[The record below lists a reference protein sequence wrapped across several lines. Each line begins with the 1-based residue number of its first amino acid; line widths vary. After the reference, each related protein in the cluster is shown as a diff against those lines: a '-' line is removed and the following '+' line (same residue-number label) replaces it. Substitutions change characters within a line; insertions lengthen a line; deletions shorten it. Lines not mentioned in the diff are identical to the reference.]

1 VTAER
6 DIRFGRYR
14 LHPVQGLSR
23 GTQEVHLT
31 PKALVLLRVLAGRA
45 GQVVTKSELLQEV
58 WPRVVVTEASLTTCI
73 QELRIALQDDARQ
86 PRYIETVHRRGYRFL
101 GRTDEP
107 QGSIAVA
114 PGAAPAEPIVGRDVA
129 LAQLAT
135 ALARACAGV
144 RQVLFVSGEPGIG
157 KTAMIE
163 AFLAKLAPEGQ
174 AASGAAPPRVTRG
187 DCTERYGAG
196 EAYQPL
202 LEALMRLCRQP
213 GSEPFVATLRKFAPT
228 WLAQLPALQTP
239 SELRTLQRRTAG
251 VTPARMLRELTDAIE
266 AMTAHAPIV
275 LLLEDLHWSDVSTLD
290 WISAFARR
298 REPARVLV
306 VGSFRSGERHAGTES
321 LHAVVESLKVKLFCQ
336 EVALAGL
343 DERAVVQYVESRF
356 PHAVSQRA
364 ALEDLARRV
373 HRHTE
378 GNPLFMV
385 NVLRDLASRGLL
397 VEQGGWW
404 SAQPGSGAAS
414 LGIPED
420 VRRTI
425 EQQFERLGET
435 ERAFLTAASVCSS
448 AFSAAAV
455 AAGAAAPVAE
465 VEALLGE
472 LARRRL
478 FVRALRSDQWPDGTL
493 AAKFEFLHALYR
505 EVLSNRISPMRSA
518 ELHRLIGM
526 RLESAWGER
535 APEIAT
541 ELAMHFDR
549 ARDVPRAITWLQ
561 HAARIDTHRSA
572 HREAHVHLQRA
583 LMLLEGQPPSAERDL
598 RELELRT
605 ALGGV
610 LIAIQGFGSPEV
622 ESCYSRARELGTRVG
637 TPAQCFPVLWGLWVY
652 YLDHGPLTTTRE
664 IADSLSGLAQ
674 QSRDSA
680 DVLQAHHAQWATMF
694 SLGEIAATEDFAAR
708 GIAVYDTERHAP
720 LAAKYGAHD
729 ACVCAKNFVARAAV
743 LAGRTAFAARMSDQA
758 IAHARD
764 LGHPFSIAL
773 ALIFAAFMHQ
783 ARRDLEGARARA
795 REAGEISREHSF
807 VLMHGWAS
815 VIEGWVTAENGDS
828 EHGIACM
835 REGIARSSTN
845 GASLFLPQLRGVL
858 AEAQL
863 KSGALGD
870 ARETLAEARARATR
884 TGDLVALSEL
894 DRVSGELILATS
906 GSRAQADAERFM
918 LAAVDRARQQGARLL
933 ELRAAASLAR
943 SWCGAR
949 RGEEARTVLERAC
962 AGLTETTALPD
973 LDEARRLIAEL

>member
-23 GTQEVHLT
+23 GAQEVHLT
-31 PKALVLLRVLAGRA
+31 PKALVLLRVLAERA

-73 QELRIALQDDARQ
+73 QELRNALQDDARQ

-101 GRTDEP
+101 GRTDEQP
-107 QGSIAVA
+107 EGLAPP
-114 PGAAPAEPIVGRDVA
+114 PGAAPVEPIVGREVA

-135 ALARACAGV
+135 ALGRACAGV

-163 AFLAKLAPEGQ
+163 AFLAKLAPAEL
-174 AASGAAPPRVTRG
+174 SGATPPRLARG

-213 GSEPFVATLRKFAPT
+213 GSEPFVATLRKCAPT

-239 SELRTLQRRTAG
+239 TELRTLQRRTAG

-266 AMTAHAPIV
+266 AMTAHAPVV

-306 VGSFRSGERHAGTES
+306 VGSFRSGERHAGTEP
-321 LHAVVESLKVKLFCQ
+321 LHAVVESLKVKSFCQ

-343 DERAVVQYVESRF
+343 DEHAVVRYVGSRF

-364 ALEDLARRV
+364 LLDELARRV

-385 NVLRDLASRGLL
+385 TVLRDLASRGLL
-397 VEQGGWW
+397 VEQGGGWTV
-404 SAQPGSGAAS
+404 QPGAGMAS
-414 LGIPED
+414 LGIPDD
-420 VRRTI
+420 VRMTI
-425 EQQFERLGET
+425 EQHFERLGPT
-435 ERAFLTAASVCSS
+435 ERAFLTAASLCSS

-455 AAGAAAPVAE
+455 AAGAAAPAAE
-465 VEALLGE
+465 VEAVLGE

-478 FVRALRSDQWPDGTL
+478 FVRALRSDQWPDGTI
-493 AAKFEFLHALYR
+493 AARFEFLHALYR
-505 EVLSNRISPMRSA
+505 EVLSNRISPSQSA
-518 ELHRLIGM
+518 ELHRLIAM

-535 APEIAT
+535 APEIAA

-549 ARDVPRAITWLQ
+549 AHDTPHAITYLQ

-572 HREAHVHLQRA
+572 HREARAHLQRA
-583 LMLLEGQPPSAERDL
+583 LTLLEAQPASAERDV
-598 RELELRT
+598 RELELLT
-605 ALGGV
+605 ALGAV

-637 TPAQCFPVLWGLWVY
+637 TPAQRFPVLWGLWVY

-674 QSRDSA
+674 QSKDSG

-708 GIAVYDTERHAP
+708 GIAVYEPERHASM
-720 LAAKYGAHD
+720 AAKYGAHD

-743 LAGRTAFAARMSDQA
+743 LAGRTAFAARMSDEA
-758 IAHARD
+758 IAHARE
-764 LGHPFSIAL
+764 LAHPFSIAL

-783 ARRDLEGARARA
+783 ARRDLQGARQRA

-815 VIEGWVTAENGDS
+815 VIEGWAMAESG
-828 EHGIACM
+828 EREPGIACM
-835 REGIARSSTN
+835 REGIARSATN
-845 GASLFLPQLRGVL
+845 GASLFLPQLRGAL

-863 KSGALGD
+863 RAGALGD

-884 TGDLVALSEL
+884 TGDLVALPEL
-894 DRVSGELILATS
+894 DRISGELALATS
-906 GSRAQADAERFM
+906 GSKAQADAERFM
-918 LAAVDRARQQGARLL
+918 LAAVERARQQGARLL

-943 SWCGAR
+943 SWCSAGR
-949 RGEEARTVLERAC
+949 RGEARALLERTST
-962 AGLTETTALPD
+962 GFTETTALPD
-973 LDEARRLIAEL
+973 LDDARRLIAEL

>member
-1 VTAER
+1 VSAER
-6 DIRFGRYR
+6 DIRFGRYH

-31 PKALVLLRVLAGRA
+31 PKALVLLRVLAERA

-73 QELRIALQDDARQ
+73 QELRNALQDDARQ

-107 QGSIAVA
+107 QESIAAA
-114 PGAAPAEPIVGRDVA
+114 PGAAVAELIVGRDVA

-135 ALARACAGV
+135 ALARTCAGV

-157 KTAMIE
+157 KTSMIE
-163 AFLAKLAPEGQ
+163 AFVTKLAPEGP
-174 AASGAAPPRVTRG
+174 APGAVPPRVTRG

-306 VGSFRSGERHAGTES
+306 LGSFRSGERHPGTEP

-336 EVALAGL
+336 EVALSGL
-343 DERAVVQYVESRF
+343 DEHAVVQYVENRF
-356 PHAVSQRA
+356 PSAAGQRA
-364 ALEDLARRV
+364 LLDDLARRV

-385 NVLRDLASRGLL
+385 NVLRDLAARGLL
-397 VEQGGWW
+397 VEQEGRW
-404 SAQPGSGAAS
+404 SAQPGANAAS
-414 LGIPED
+414 FGIPDD

-425 EQQFERLGET
+425 EQQFERLGAT
-435 ERAFLTAASVCSS
+435 EREFLTAAAVCGG

-455 AAGAAAPVAE
+455 AAGAVAPVEE
-465 VEALLGE
+465 VETLLGE

-478 FVRALRSDQWPDGTL
+478 FVRALRSEHWPDGTIV
-493 AAKFEFLHALYR
+493 AKFDFLHALYR
-505 EVLSNRISPMRSA
+505 EVLVNRISPTRSA

-526 RLESAWGER
+526 RLESAYGER
-535 APEIAT
+535 APEIAA
-541 ELAMHFDR
+541 ELAMHFDH
-549 ARDVPRAITWLQ
+549 AHDVLRAITYLQ

-572 HREAHVHLQRA
+572 HREAHAHLQRA
-583 LMLLEGQPPSAERDL
+583 LMLLEGQGPSAERDL

-605 ALGGV
+605 ALGAV

-622 ESCYSRARELGTRVG
+622 ESCYSRARELGSRVG
-637 TPAQCFPVLWGLWVY
+637 TAAQRFPVLWGLWVY
-652 YLDHGPLTTTRE
+652 YLDHGPLTTARE

-674 QSRDSA
+674 RSHDSG

-694 SLGEIAATEDFAAR
+694 SLGEIAATEDFAAK
-708 GIAVYDTERHAP
+708 GIAIYDAERHAP

-743 LAGRTAFAARMSDQA
+743 LAGRTAFAARMSDEA
-758 IAHARD
+758 IAHARE
-764 LGHPFSIAL
+764 LGHPFSIAP

-783 ARRDLEGARARA
+783 ARRDVEGARTRA

-807 VLMHGWAS
+807 VLMHGWAA
-815 VIEGWVTAENGDS
+815 VIEGWVMSESGDR
-828 EHGIACM
+828 ERGIASM
-835 REGIARSSTN
+835 REGIARSSSN

-863 KSGALGD
+863 KAGALRD
-870 ARETLAEARARATR
+870 SRETLAEAHARATR
-884 TGDLVALSEL
+884 ASDLVVLPEL
-894 DRVSGELILATS
+894 DRIHGELLLCSA
-906 GSRAQADAERFM
+906 GSEARADAERFM
-918 LAAVDRARQQGARLL
+918 LAAVERARQQGARLP
-933 ELRAAASLAR
+933 ELRAAVSLAR
-943 SWCGAR
+943 CLSGSAR
-949 RGEEARTVLERAC
+949 REEARALLERTC
-962 AGLTETTALPD
+962 AGFPDSPALPD
-973 LDEARRLIAEL
+973 LDDARRLIAEL